1 METNE
6 EIYVKVFLIEDYKNK
21 EKIFQSSTYMAVGN
35 FKYIYSGF

>member
-21 EKIFQSSTYMAVGN
+21 EKNLPIFNLYGSW
-35 FKYIYSGF
+35 